1 MSFNQA
7 LILPLLLGGAWFS
20 GTQISTAEV
29 ARPAVQVA
37 VAQAPVKVRLQFQA
51 SSVALNR
58 IYFSPDSQT
67 LVTASAEGVASLWN
81 LQGQS
86 LATLSGQKPPMFN
99 ARFSPDG
106 QSILTTGYDGTVW
119 VWNPQGRVRQKFE
132 PHRAAAA
139 DALFGLDGE
148 ILVTCS
154 DDGQTLIFNNS
165 GNRLAG
171 IIKPGTAR
179 NLAYS
184 PESQLIASVSD
195 SGTLYYLAPNGEIKQ
210 TINTGQGRMNHV
222 RFSPQGRFVITAGT
236 DGSAKL
242 WRLDGTLAM
251 EFKATKSGWV
261 NGTDFHFLGFHIA
274 TASDDG
280 ILRIWAIDGRLIY
293 SLPLG
298 ENNRLTSLNFS
309 PDGKQLAVTSNKGQV
324 WILDVS
330 L

>member
-1 MSFNQA
+1 MRRF
-7 LILPLLLGGAWFS
+7 LILTLVLS
-20 GTQISTAEV
+20 GTIGPGEAV
-29 ARPAVQVA
+29 VRPGLAQLNRDSVVETKLGVQV
-37 VAQAPVKVRLQFQA
+37 KTQFQA
-51 SSVALNR
+51 SPVALNR

-106 QSILTTGYDGTVW
+106 KVVLTTGYDGTVW
-119 VWNPQGRVRQKFE
+119 LWNLKGEVLEKFE
-132 PHRAAAA
+132 PHRAATA
-139 DALFGLDGE
+139 DALSVPDRPV
-148 ILVTCS
+148 IVTSS
-154 DDGQTLIFNNS
+154 DDGQTLLS
-165 GNRLAG
+165 SPLGVRLAG

-184 PESQLIASVSD
+184 PRSQLIASVSD
-195 SGTLYYLAPNGEIKQ
+195 SGMLYLLTLDGEIQ
-210 TINTGQGRMNHV
+210 QEIQTGQGRMNHV
-222 RFSPQGRFVITAGT
+222 RFSPEGLFVITAGT

-242 WRLDGTLAM
+242 WGLDGSLVAQ
-251 EFKATKSGWV
+251 FRAANSGWV
-261 NGTDFHFLGFHIA
+261 NGTDFHLNGIHIA

-280 ILRIWAIDGRLIY
+280 ILRIWNVDGRMIQ

-298 ENNRLTSLNFS
+298 ENNKLTSLNFS
-309 PDGKQLAVTSNKGQV
+309 SDGKRLAVTSNKGQV
-324 WILDVS
+324 WVLDVS